1 MTPTVA
7 GRQRMGARNVTM
19 AFIANGLT
27 AMGNLDR
34 PVFDQTGMK
43 GTFDFAI
50 EWVPDSNPPQSPGPD
65 SQPDPSGPGFLQ
77 ALKEQLG
84 LKLDS
89 QKGPSQF
96 LMIDHVE
103 HPSGN

>member
-1 MTPTVA
+1 M
-7 GRQRMGARNVTM
+7 
-19 AFIANGLT
+19 
-27 AMGNLDR
+27 
-34 PVFDQTGMK
+34 
-43 GTFDFAI
+43 
-50 EWVPDSNPPQSPGPD
+50 
-65 SQPDPSGPGFLQ
+65 Q

-96 LMIDHVE
+96 LMIDHLE